1 MWYKNTMYDKNSS
14 IPAVLTIAGSDPSG
28 GAGIQADLKTFMGAG
43 VYGAAVITGLT
54 AQNTL
59 EVTGTFAV
67 PAEFVKEQIQA
78 VISDIKIDV
87 IKLGM
92 ITSRQICEAV
102 APFLKDVTV
111 VCDPVMISTTGF
123 QLIDEDTADALINII
138 LPLAD
143 YITPNYFELEKI
155 LGRKPESIEAA
166 GRQLMK
172 RFEKLSAIALKG
184 GHINTE
190 LSNVTDI
197 LLFRHNKEI
206 RKTFETRP
214 RYNTPN
220 THGTGCTFASAFSAF
235 LARGHNGP
243 EAFSRAVSYTNHLI
257 EISADTKIGGGRGPL
272 MHHRGIS

>member
-1 MWYKNTMYDKNSS
+1 MNDKNSS
-14 IPAVLTIAGSDPSG
+14 IPAVLSIAGSDPSG
-28 GAGIQADLKTFMGAG
+28 GAGIQADLKTFMGTG
-43 VYGAAVITGLT
+43 VYGAAVITALT

-59 EVTGTFAV
+59 EVTGTFPV

-102 APFLKDVTV
+102 APFLEDVTV

-138 LPLAD
+138 LPLVD

-155 LGRKPESIEAA
+155 FGRTPENIEAA
-166 GRQLMK
+166 GMELMK
-172 RFEKLSAIALKG
+172 RFENLSAIALKG
-184 GHINTE
+184 GHIHTDQ
-190 LSNVTDI
+190 STVTDI
-197 LLFRHNKEI
+197 LLFCHNKEI
-206 RKTFETRP
+206 RKAAETRP
-214 RYNTPN
+214 RYTTPN

-272 MHHRGIS
+272 MHHCGLN